1 MNVVQSEANKRILI
15 IDDDTLTSDMY
26 MYALSHA
33 GYTVDI
39 VTSGR
44 EGQIGLNSGKY
55 DLVLLDLMLPDLNG
69 CKILAKWR
77 QTRPLHTRPSI
88 IVLTNCDQDE
98 SSRKLLEKAA
108 DAYAVKASTTPRK
121 LLKLIASILDK

>member
-1 MNVVQSEANKRILI
+1 MNVARSGTNKRILI
-15 IDDDTLTSDMY
+15 VDDDTLTSDMY
-26 MYALSHA
+26 KYALSHV

-39 VTSGR
+39 VTGGH
-44 EGQIGLNSGKY
+44 EGQLELNSGKY

-69 CKILAKWR
+69 SKILAKWR
-77 QTRPLHTRPSI
+77 QANPLHTRPSI
-88 IVLTNCDQDE
+88 IVLTNYDQEE

-108 DAYAVKASTTPRK
+108 DAYVVKASTTPRK